1 MKKKNLNVLYKS
13 LKRRNT
19 VLKMESN
26 INPQMSLKE
35 RLEEQR
41 ELYLIYKDEH
51 SRELISIFANKIKK
65 LIKKEGE
72 IYDK

>member
-26 INPQMSLKE
+26 INTQMSLKE

-41 ELYLIYKDEH
+41 ELYLIYKDELD
-51 SRELISIFANKIKK
+51 RQLIEIFANKIKE
-65 LIKKEGE
+65 LIKGDMNNENR
-72 IYDK
+72 

>member
-26 INPQMSLKE
+26 INTQMSLRE

-41 ELYLIYKDEH
+41 ELYLIYKDELD
-51 SRELISIFANKIKK
+51 RQLIEIFANKIKE
-65 LIKKEGE
+65 LIKGDMNNENR
-72 IYDK
+72 

>member
-26 INPQMSLKE
+26 INTQMSLKE
-35 RLEEQR
+35 RLKEQR
-41 ELYLIYKDEH
+41 ELYLIYKDELD
-51 SRELISIFANKIKK
+51 RQLIEIFANKIKE
-65 LIKKEGE
+65 LIKGDMNNENR
-72 IYDK
+72 

>member
-26 INPQMSLKE
+26 TQMSLRE

-41 ELYLIYKDEH
+41 ELYLIYKDELD
-51 SRELISIFANKIKK
+51 RQLIEIFANKIKE
-65 LIKKEGE
+65 LIKGDMNNENR
-72 IYDK
+72 